1 MAKTPKRKLTPMDD
15 SEVFGH
21 VDHWLQDSISYSQSE
36 LSNQRADS
44 LKYYFGEPF
53 GNERRGKSQVV
64 TRDVQETID
73 WIMPSLMKVFH
84 SGGQVVKYNP
94 STIEDVPAAEQ
105 ETEYVNYL
113 FNRKNEGFKIM
124 YDWFQNA
131 LMFKNGVV
139 KVYCED
145 ENQPTYDYFDGIS
158 EDVLTEIASE
168 PDVEILAQTD
178 NGDGTYA
185 IKLRKDC
192 KKRNI
197 KVCAI
202 PPEQFL
208 IDRDAPDLE
217 SARFCAHREEKTM
230 SWLREQGVGEDVL
243 DTIQFDDWEFSDSSP
258 ERLVR
263 DNFDGTGDMSRIAG
277 PEDEANK
284 KAWVSECYV
293 LLDVDGDGIAE
304 LRRIITV
311 GTHILSNEIWD
322 CKPFADLCAHR
333 IAGKFYGMSIFDKIK
348 DIQELRSALMRNIMD
363 NIYLTNKGRYE
374 VVEGMVN
381 YEDLLSNEQSG
392 IVRVK
397 AANAI
402 KPLPTPQLTT
412 DVYNMLDRLEND
424 RSKRTGV
431 SDRSR
436 GLDEGTLHSNQAAT
450 SVNQMM
456 TAAEQ
461 QIDLIA
467 RMFAETGVKRLFQ
480 LLHEHAIKYQDQ
492 QEVFELRGQFVSVN
506 PSNWRERTDMSVTV
520 GVGNMNKDQQLI
532 HLTRMFE
539 LVQTVIG
546 GGGMG
551 ILVSE
556 TNIYNMLKEFTE
568 NAGYKDVSKFWTD
581 PSSPEAQQAAQQK
594 AQEAA
599 KPKPD
604 DIKANAQLQTAQAGA
619 MKNQTDAQV
628 AQITAQVQMAEIEL
642 KKQEATIKLRQVA
655 LQEAELQLE
664 RDKFMWERARD
675 EAEYTLE
682 SAQQRAVALGD
693 GKTPETTKRSQKKA
707 STTLK

>member
-1 MAKTPKRKLTPMDD
+1 MAKRKLTPMDD
-15 SEVFGH
+15 AEIYSH

-36 LSNQRADS
+36 LSQQRADS

-53 GNERRGKSQVV
+53 GNEVRGKSQVV

-139 KVYCED
+139 KVYCEED
-145 ENQPTYDYFDGIS
+145 NQPKYDYYDGID
-158 EDVLTEIASE
+158 EDTLQEIASE

-197 KVCAI
+197 KICAI

-277 PEDEANK
+277 PEDEASR

-293 LLDVDGDGIAE
+293 TLDVDGDGIAE
-304 LRRIITV
+304 LRRIVVV
-311 GTHILSNEIWD
+311 GTHILSNEVWD

-333 IAGKFYGMSIFDKIK
+333 IAGKFYGMSIYDKIK

-381 YEDLLSNEQSG
+381 YEDLLSNAQSG

-402 KPLPTPQLTT
+402 TPLPTPQLTG

-520 GVGNMNKDQQLI
+520 GVGNMNKDQQLL

-539 LVQTVIG
+539 LTQTVIG

-551 ILVSE
+551 VLVSE

-568 NAGYKDVSKFWTD
+568 NAGYKDVSKFWMD
-581 PSSPEAQQAAQQK
+581 PTSQEAMQAKQEK

-604 DIKANAQLQTAQAGA
+604 DIKANAQMATAQAGA
-619 MKNQTDAQV
+619 MKNQSEAQM

-675 EAEYTLE
+675 EAEYVLE
-682 SAQQRAVALGD
+682 KDQARSVALGD
-693 GKTPETTKRSQKKA
+693 GKTPETTKRNQRKA